1 MTYRTSA
8 EYQMKLCITLHA
20 KGLEIL
26 KEAMPSMK
34 KVAAFK
40 GQNAGAKNRKA
51 YSAPFRASQ

>member
-1 MTYRTSA
+1 
-8 EYQMKLCITLHA
+8 MKLCITLHA